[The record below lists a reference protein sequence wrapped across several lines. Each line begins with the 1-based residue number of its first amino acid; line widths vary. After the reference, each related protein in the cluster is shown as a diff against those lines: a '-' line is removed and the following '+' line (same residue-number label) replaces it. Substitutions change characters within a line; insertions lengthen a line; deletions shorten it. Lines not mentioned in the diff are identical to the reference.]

1 MSDKGVVEIYRA
13 KSGFQAHMFVL
24 ALEEAG
30 IKAEIQGAILHHA
43 TSTADNGFTSSSLWC
58 RSVRSAASISMS
70 AVRNCLSACRI
81 SFDVA
86 PNRRASKT
94 RPALQSALEPK
105 FRLKFRYPNAH
116 QRSTTSPP
124 CQLRDNRGKL
134 SKTIQGGTPCS
145 SLSTSPTIW
154 LIRSEPPSAATSMR
168 ARTFVR
174 RELF

>member
-70 AVRNCLSACRI
+70 AVRNCLSNK
-81 SFDVA
+81 F
-86 PNRRASKT
+86 RRDA
-94 RPALQSALEPK
+94 QSAGP
-105 FRLKFRYPNAH
+105 RH
-116 QRSTTSPP
+116 SSPP
-124 CQLRDNRGKL
+124 PN
-134 SKTIQGGTPCS
+134 
-145 SLSTSPTIW
+145 SP
-154 LIRSEPPSAATSMR
+154 
-168 ARTFVR
+168 
-174 RELF
+174 